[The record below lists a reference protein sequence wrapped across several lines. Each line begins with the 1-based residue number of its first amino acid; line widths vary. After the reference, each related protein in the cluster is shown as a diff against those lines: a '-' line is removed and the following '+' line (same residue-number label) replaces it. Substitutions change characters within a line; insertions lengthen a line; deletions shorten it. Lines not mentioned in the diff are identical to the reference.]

1 MKIRGSRRA
10 RTLGRLGGLARAAKI
25 RAAQEATLPPPPF
38 PGSMLDMMDAAGLVG
53 PTWDAWRTFWRAVFG
68 LPMSEADR
76 ERFGLHTGRQA
87 PPAASVRE
95 AWLIVGRRGGKS
107 RSAALAALYQGIRR
121 DWTTLLAPGE
131 RAVCPV
137 IAADRHQARA
147 TLSYLKGLL
156 ALPAFERYRARMLKD
171 HVELTT
177 GAEIRVSTASYRT
190 TRGYTLI
197 GVVAE
202 EVAFWLND
210 ETGANPDS
218 EVLGALR
225 PGMATVPGALLLGL
239 SSPYAAKGEL
249 YKAHTRFTGTDDPS
263 GLAWNADTQS
273 MNPLVDPAVIAQA
286 FADDPIAAASEYGQG
301 GSVSFRRDVE
311 SLFDPEA
318 VRAVT
323 MQDRRELPAAES
335 LRYVAFVDPSG
346 GSADAFTL
354 AIAHREGEHAVLD
367 VVRETRPPF
376 SPESVVA
383 DYAALLERYRIYQV
397 TGDRYAG
404 EWPRERFALHGIQYL
419 PSERTRSDLYR
430 ELLPAVN
437 AGGVEL
443 LDLPRLAAQLAGLE
457 RHVARSGKDM
467 IDHAPGGHDDV
478 ANAAAGALVT
488 AAAWRS
494 VFDVERLVV
503 KDLAWVAL
511 DDPPDP
517 GPAWPPP
524 APRATSRAPTPNL
537 PWNG

>member
-1 MKIRGSRRA
+1 M
-10 RTLGRLGGLARAAKI
+10 LRAAT
-25 RAAQEATLPPPPF
+25 APPSPF
-38 PGSMLDMMDAAGLVG
+38 SGSMLDMMDAAGLVG

-68 LPMSEADR
+68 LPMSEADL
-76 ERFGLHTGRQA
+76 ERFTRHTGRQT
-87 PPAASVRE
+87 PPAAPVRE

-107 RSAALAALYQGIRR
+107 RSAALAALYLGIRR
-121 DWTTLLAPGE
+121 DWAKILAPGE

-156 ALPAFERYRARMLKD
+156 ALPAFERYKVRMLKD

-249 YKAHTRFTGTDDPS
+249 YKAHTKYTGTEDPT
-263 GLAWNADTQS
+263 GLAWNADTLS
-273 MNPLVDPAVIAQA
+273 MNPLVDPAVITQA

-323 MQDRRELPAAES
+323 VQGRRELAPAEA

-346 GSADAFTL
+346 GSSDSFTL
-354 AIAHREGEHAVLD
+354 AIAHREGERAVLD

-376 SPESVVA
+376 SPEQVVA
-383 DYAALLERYRIYQV
+383 DYAALLQQYRIYTV

-404 EWPRERFALHGIQYL
+404 EWPRERFAIHGISYV

-430 ELLPAVN
+430 ELLPLVN
-437 AGGVEL
+437 AGQVEL
-443 LDLPRLAAQLAGLE
+443 LDLPRLAAQFIGLE
-457 RHVARSGKDM
+457 RHVARSGKDT
-467 IDHAPGGHDDV
+467 IDHAPGGHDDM
-478 ANAAAGALVT
+478 ANAAAGALV
-488 AAAWRS
+488 AAATWRGLLDADQ
-494 VFDVERLVV
+494 VLVQN
-503 KDLAWVAL
+503 LEWMNL
-511 DDPPDP
+511 DGIPDP
-517 GPAWPPP
+517 DPVWPPR
-524 APRATSRAPTPNL
+524 PRAVSRAPSPDL
-537 PWNG
+537 A